1 MTIKQQGG
9 VFGRNPT
16 FNDVEVDGTLT
27 TDDFTLDGT
36 PVTATGAELNYLDIT
51 TLGRGQASKAVTA
64 DASGNVFL
72 GSKAF
77 LSDVNAGHAF
87 AQGGNAGLGY
97 SARDGM
103 IHSYNQLGSG
113 GQTIR
118 FLYQGSAAG
127 YIDVYN
133 TYATF
138 RPSSGGGIDFSA
150 TAGTGTSELFDDY
163 EEGTFTA
170 SLKVGG
176 TTLYST
182 TTTRYTKVGRI
193 VYYNI
198 DFTNNS
204 YPGVGAN
211 TGNVTVSGLPYAATN
226 TVGRAV
232 VSNVLQVSSPFTAN
246 LQDIGT
252 NINATSSEITFYSTT
267 GTTSSTLTHT
277 ALSASS
283 SSSTYLRLS
292 GVYTAA

>member
-9 VFGRNPT
+9 IFGRNPT
-16 FNDVEVDGTLT
+16 FNTAEIDGDLT
-27 TDDFTLDGT
+27 VGSGVLH
-36 PVTATGAELNYLDIT
+36 V
-51 TLGRGQASKAVTA
+51 
-64 DASGNVFL
+64 DASSSEVGINIVNPTSEFHVHSTGN
-72 GSKAF
+72 
-77 LSDVNAGHAF
+77 SDLRLTND
-87 AQGGNAGLGY
+87 
-97 SARDGM
+97 ST
-103 IHSYNQLGSG
+103 GSG
-113 GQTIR
+113 LTDGLTITMATNSFAYINNRESGKIR
-118 FLYQGSAAG
+118 FQSGSNYFDLDTSGNIA
-127 YIDVYN
+127 
-133 TYATF
+133 F
-138 RPSSGGGIDFSA
+138 PSGQGIDFSA
-150 TAGTGTSELFDDY
+150 TSGTGTSELFDDY

-170 SLKVGG
+170 SFKVGG

-232 VSNVLQVSSPFTAN
+232 VSNILQVSNPFTAN

-252 NINATSSEITFYSTT
+252 NINATSNEITFYSTT
-267 GTTSSTLTHT
+267 GTTSNTLTNT